1 MTTPTRTTM
10 TTTETTTSEDEEDED
25 DEDATTKLMHAFY
38 GLYPVLAF
46 KKFQRVLRISF
57 KDVEK
62 YKEVLFLFLFCSFA
76 IFFLIIS
83 RVFTKRISKKHL
95 CCSFF

>member
-10 TTTETTTSEDEEDED
+10 TPTETTTRRMRKTKTTRT
-25 DEDATTKLMHAFY
+25 TTKLMHAFY

-76 IFFLIIS
+76 IFFFDNRSCIY
-83 RVFTKRISKKHL
+83 KKAFEETPML
-95 CCSFF
+95 FFF